1 MSKAVLKTMNDAMS
15 EMGINYEY
23 MEWTSAPVY
32 PYFTGEY
39 QEVASMNEDGQ
50 QEIQFILNGFARG
63 EDAFL
68 ALENAKE
75 KIEEYFPQ
83 VGGRLVSTEKS
94 VVAIFYANTLAN
106 LPTGDAELE
115 KIQINLTIKE
125 WKVI

>member
-1 MSKAVLKTMNDAMS
+1 MSKAVLKTIDDAMS

-39 QEVASMNEDGQ
+39 QEVVSMDEDGQ
-50 QEIQFILNGFARG
+50 QETQFILNGFARG
-63 EDAFL
+63 EGAFL

-75 KIEEYFPQ
+75 QIKEYLQ
-83 VGGRLVSTEKS
+83 DGRLVSTEKS

-106 LPTGDAELE
+106 LPTGDAEL
-115 KIQINLTIKE
+115 KRIQINLTIKE
-125 WKVI
+125 WKVIG

>member
-1 MSKAVLKTMNDAMS
+1 MSKAVLKTIDDAMS

-39 QEVASMNEDGQ
+39 QEVVSMDEDGQ
-50 QEIQFILNGFARG
+50 QETQFILNGFARG
-63 EDAFL
+63 EGAFL

-75 KIEEYFPQ
+75 QIKEYLQ
-83 VGGRLVSTEKS
+83 DGRLVSTEKS

-106 LPTGDAELE
+106 LPTGDAEL
-115 KIQINLTIKE
+115 KRIQINLTIKE
-125 WKVI
+125 MNGR